1 VTHYLSDIISN
12 MCQTPKS
19 GIWGLHSCPAL
30 AIWPSQMVTVS
41 VNIRSSRPRICVVL
55 AAPTGQVGISEFLRH
70 LRGLQKS
77 VARDAWMAYTVT
89 RLQDGH
95 RKSWEI
101 SFQAW
106 WLGLIWFDKFQ
117 GIHLGS
123 NGLIAVTAFYIF
135 LHLLSRYFM
144 SFGLDM

>member
-1 VTHYLSDIISN
+1 
-12 MCQTPKS
+12 
-19 GIWGLHSCPAL
+19 
-30 AIWPSQMVTVS
+30 
-41 VNIRSSRPRICVVL
+41 VVL

-101 SFQAW
+101 SFQA
-106 WLGLIWFDKFQ
+106 
-117 GIHLGS
+117 
-123 NGLIAVTAFYIF
+123 
-135 LHLLSRYFM
+135 
-144 SFGLDM
+144 